1 MARFPSVTPSS
12 LRSPIR
18 GREPETDAKRIPVPL
33 ARAIVD
39 CGVYVDGVRL
49 PGKYTPNAA
58 LEKVRSLDRGFV
70 WVGLHE
76 PDEHQ
81 MEAVAQP
88 FGLHRLAVEDAVH
101 AHNRP
106 KLERYDDTLFL
117 ILKTVNYVEHDSISS
132 AREIVETGE
141 IMIFVGGDFVV
152 TVRHGDHSGL
162 AKVRAQ
168 MDSDPDHM
176 RLGPYAVMHA
186 IADRVVDSYMEVSD
200 LVETTSRRWNRTSS
214 PPGPAP
220 TSNTFTCSNVKS
232 WNYAAPSAR

>member
-200 LVETTSRRWNRTSS
+200 LVETDIEAMEQNVFS
-214 PPGPAP
+214 PPVQHRHRTHLHAQ
-220 TSNTFTCSNVKS
+220 T
-232 WNYAAPSAR
+232 